1 MGPQVGGCWRLELMP
16 GQGGSGD
23 RRWALLHLC
32 SHALGPPHSV
42 TPGEDVA
49 GRKGTRLQRQV
60 RLSYDGHAFTGTEDS
75 PASAGVSAAD
85 TGQPEARARS
95 AGAGPAGHSTQ
106 SRSHPSSSLWAAVGA
121 PGPCHGCG
129 KPPPAQHGLPHCQAS
144 GEHCVS
150 DPGPGSLPRVSLTA
164 ASCPSLVVLC
174 LSVAALAKASGGQG
188 LPTTS
193 QGRFPNLALGRPCDH
208 EPPSLGPGGSQEG
221 VKSRDEFQ
229 PQVPD
234 PQVRPPVT
242 LNIAVTLRQHER
254 LFNDV

>member
-1 MGPQVGGCWRLELMP
+1 MRE
-16 GQGGSGD
+16 
-23 RRWALLHLC
+23 
-32 SHALGPPHSV
+32 
-42 TPGEDVA
+42 
-49 GRKGTRLQRQV
+49 GTRLQRQV
-60 RLSYDGHAFTGTEDS
+60 HLSYEGRAFTGTENS
-75 PASAGVSAAD
+75 PASTGVSAAD
-85 TGQPEARARS
+85 TGQPER
-95 AGAGPAGHSTQ
+95 Q

-164 ASCPSLVVLC
+164 ASCPLLVVLC

-188 LPTTS
+188 LPTPS

-208 EPPSLGPGGSQEG
+208 KPPIPGPGGSQEG
-221 VKSRDEFQ
+221 VTSRDEFQ

-254 LFNDV
+254 LFSDV

>member
-1 MGPQVGGCWRLELMP
+1 MP
-16 GQGGSGD
+16 VQGGSGD
-23 RRWALLHLC
+23 RRWAHLHPC
-32 SHALGPPHSV
+32 SHASGPPHSV
-42 TPGEDVA
+42 TPREDMAGEGGHKAAETGACPRTGV
-49 GRKGTRLQRQV
+49 RSLRLRIHQLAPGCLQQTW
-60 RLSYDGHAFTGTEDS
+60 GS
-75 PASAGVSAAD
+75 PKL
-85 TGQPEARARS
+85 
-95 AGAGPAGHSTQ
+95 GHSIQ
-106 SRSHPSSSLWAAVGA
+106 SLSHPSSSLWAAVGA

-174 LSVAALAKASGGQG
+174 LWQPWQKPAGGQG

-208 EPPSLGPGGSQEG
+208 EPPIPGPGGSQEG

-254 LFNDV
+254 LFSDV